1 MPVTDDQVAVLR
13 AYLADDMD
21 EHRHLYAQLDR
32 ETARVGYV
40 ALVTAAFVT
49 AVNQRFAAG
58 SGTDVIEFVADLRSR
73 SAALA
78 ESIDPGA
85 AERLIRAVLD
95 EEDTDLGGT
104 DMGRL
109 IIVLLAGLIG
119 DRQLSAAGLDEFLAG
134 ARELADRWL
143 Q

>member
-21 EHRHLYAQLDR
+21 EHRQLYARLDR

-40 ALVTAAFVT
+40 ALVTAAFIA
-49 AVNQRFAAG
+49 AVSQRFAPADTTG
-58 SGTDVIEFVADLRSR
+58 VVEFVADLRSR
-73 SAALA
+73 SEALA

-95 EEDTDLGGT
+95 EEDTDLGGN

-109 IIVLLAGLIG
+109 IIVLLAGLIA
-119 DRQLSAAGLDEFLAG
+119 DRKLSAAELDEFLAG
-134 ARELADRWL
+134 ARQLADRWL
-143 Q
+143 R